1 MSIVLLLPFVLI
13 RFVWL
18 ARLDRTAL
26 ARAARFA
33 PRSGR
38 AERAAYWVYQL
49 STAGLLGGLCV
60 LRIRTAPPALF
71 FSGLA
76 VCGAGLALLAGA
88 VASFTAPTEEGFCQR
103 GLYRVSRHPMYLA
116 YFVFFAGC
124 ALLTQSPVLW
134 LLLVLFQGSAH
145 WIIRG
150 EERWCIQTFGPPY
163 LRYMA
168 RVRRYL

>member
-1 MSIVLLLPFVLI
+1 MSIFLLVPFVLS

-18 ARLDRTAL
+18 ARLDRTAP

-49 STAGLLGGLCV
+49 STAGLLIGLCV
-60 LRIRTAPPALF
+60 LRIRTAPHTLF
-71 FSGLA
+71 LSGLA
-76 VCGAGLALLAGA
+76 VCGTGLALLAGA
-88 VASFTAPTEEGFCQR
+88 AASFAAPTGEGFCQR

-124 ALLTQSPVLW
+124 ALLTQSPALC
-134 LLLVLFQGSAH
+134 LLLVLFQISAH

-150 EERWCIQTFGPPY
+150 EERWCVQTFGQPY
-163 LRYMA
+163 LRYME
-168 RVRRYL
+168 RVRRYF